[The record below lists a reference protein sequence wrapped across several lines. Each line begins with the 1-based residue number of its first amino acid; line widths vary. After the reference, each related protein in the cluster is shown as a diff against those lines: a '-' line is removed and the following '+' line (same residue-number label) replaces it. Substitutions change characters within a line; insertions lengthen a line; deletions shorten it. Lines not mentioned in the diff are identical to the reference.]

1 MVVLVTV
8 VIVVLFFVVVFV
20 VASGGF
26 WQWLAMVV
34 FSLLHDGTR
43 VFGWLLRF
51 FVRRV
56 LGEGAWES

>member
-1 MVVLVTV
+1 M
-8 VIVVLFFVVVFV
+8 VLFFVVVFV